1 MTDPD
6 LDWLNYHHLRYFWI
20 VARTGGLKKA
30 ADKLNVSPPS
40 ISAQISELEASLG
53 EKLFRRVGRS
63 NVLTEAGQV
72 ALQYAEEIFTAGAE
86 LANAIKQRPS
96 ARTMRLYVGVADSFP
111 KLVTHEILEPVF
123 KMKQPVHVICR
134 EGKIED
140 LLAQLASHRLDMVL
154 ADEPAPSNTAVRTY
168 NHLLGRSGISFCS
181 TPDLAARL
189 RRGFPGSLH
198 LAPML
203 LPSENTALRR
213 SIEQWFRALSIKPN
227 IIAEF
232 DDAAL
237 MKVMAAEG
245 RAAIPVPT
253 IVLKEAITR
262 FGLKLIG
269 STDKCRDEFYAISA
283 ERRITHPAVLLIAE
297 RAQTRLSS

>member
-1 MTDPD
+1 MTNPG

-20 VARTGGLKKA
+20 VAREGGLKKA
-30 ADKLNVSPPS
+30 ADKLHVSPPS
-40 ISAQISELEASLG
+40 ISAQITELEASLG

-63 NVLTEAGQV
+63 NVLTEAGQI
-72 ALQYAEEIFTAGAE
+72 ALRYAEEIFSAGAE
-86 LANAIKQRPS
+86 LASAIKQRPS
-96 ARTMRLYVGVADSFP
+96 ARTLRLYVGVADSFP

-134 EGKIED
+134 EGKIGD
-140 LLAQLASHRLDMVL
+140 LLGQLAAHRLDILL

-181 TPDLAARL
+181 TPELALKL
-189 RRGFPGSLH
+189 RKGFPRSLH

-203 LPSENTALRR
+203 LPENTALRR
-213 SIEQWFRALSIKPN
+213 SLEQWFRVLSIQPN
-227 IIAEF
+227 VIAEF
-232 DDAAL
+232 EDAAL
-237 MKVMAAEG
+237 MKVVAAEG
-245 RAAIPVPT
+245 RAVIPVPT
-253 IVLKEAITR
+253 VVLKEAVTR

-283 ERRITHPAVLLIAE
+283 ERRITHPAVLLIAD
-297 RAQTRLSS
+297 RAQARLSP